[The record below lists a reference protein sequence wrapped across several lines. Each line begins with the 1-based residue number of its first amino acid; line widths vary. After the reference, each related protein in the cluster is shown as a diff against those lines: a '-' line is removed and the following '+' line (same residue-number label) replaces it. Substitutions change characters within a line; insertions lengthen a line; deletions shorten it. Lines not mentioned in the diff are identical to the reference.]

1 MLDAAAN
8 LPDDPARL
16 KAMVAQL
23 QAENANLTATLRPH
37 DLMVQALRLRIARLK
52 KQAFG
57 KSSERIEREIEQLQL
72 ALEDRLVTE
81 AERVVVGNEKD
92 DPHGAPAATSTGAKA
107 RPSRRPRVSADT
119 PRERCELDP

>member
-23 QAENANLTATLRPH
+23 QAENAKLTATLRAH

-57 KSSERIEREIEQLQL
+57 KSSEKIEREIDCQ
-72 ALEDRLVTE
+72 RLMRW
-81 AERVVVGNEKD
+81 AEVMI
-92 DPHGAPAATSTGAKA
+92 AKS
-107 RPSRRPRVSADT
+107 SR
-119 PRERCELDP
+119 